1 MHMMK
6 GKTVGS
12 TLKRTV
18 GILAGAAAL
27 AITTGTAP
35 AFASA
40 SGCHG
45 GACVRVDGSGLKV
58 NWIQAYSGDETFHG
72 KFKIYAEKM
81 GYVKYSPLTTY
92 YNNGNHFT
100 YYRVAI
106 NANWKDG
113 TDICVQALLDGTHD
127 DGTACETVEK

>member
-1 MHMMK
+1 M
-6 GKTVGS
+6 
-12 TLKRTV
+12 
-18 GILAGAAAL
+18 
-27 AITTGTAP
+27 
-35 AFASA
+35 
-40 SGCHG
+40 
-45 GACVRVDGSGLKV
+45 
-58 NWIQAYSGDETFHG
+58 
-72 KFKIYAEKM
+72 
-81 GYVKYSPLTTY
+81 KYSPPPTY